1 MANYIATSCT
11 DAYIKINNTS
21 AKCGHH
27 KAPASRVVS
36 QKTRYLCIVMD
47 FLLLSFL
54 SFLLSTKKVCGRNH
68 KAKPIS
74 QSSAAAHSERSV
86 SMLKGKGALCY
97 CHSAQELSPAL
108 HFAAMG

>member
-54 SFLLSTKKVCGRNH
+54 FIKHKKGGRNH
-68 KAKPIS
+68 KAKLIS